1 MLKTLRLLLTGNTEI
16 EDPNTVEPDYC
27 DADLTTLELA
37 DILRRLGEDEEDNTA
52 NFYLEMEELA

>member
-1 MLKTLRLLLTGNTEI
+1 MFKTLRLLLTGNTEI

-37 DILRRLGEDEEDNTA
+37 DILRRLSWNDDEGN
-52 NFYLEMEELA
+52 NNMEELS

>member
-1 MLKTLRLLLTGNTEI
+1 MIREFIDNLLHRRNTII

-37 DILRRLGEDEEDNTA
+37 DILRRLDIQQEEPS
-52 NFYLEMEELA
+52 